1 MKKKKKLFNL
11 NLKDKVKDDVIYLEK
26 LMYQT
31 VDSIWVDDIVI
42 SKYKSILNLDI
53 DERRLYL
60 VYIIL
65 NESIKQT
72 ALYFKIDRKTVSYF
86 ITEIKNKLNQ
96 NQ

>member
-1 MKKKKKLFNL
+1 MKKKKKLSNL

-31 VDSIWVDDIVI
+31 VDSIWVEDIVI
-42 SKYKSILNLDI
+42 SKYKSILSLDI

>member
-1 MKKKKKLFNL
+1 MKKKKKLSNL

>member
-31 VDSIWVDDIVI
+31 VDSIWVDDIII

>member
-1 MKKKKKLFNL
+1 MKKKKKLSNL

-96 NQ
+96 R

>member
-1 MKKKKKLFNL
+1 MKKKKKLSNL

-86 ITEIKNKLNQ
+86 ITEIKNKLKLEI
-96 NQ
+96 

>member
-96 NQ
+96 I

>member
-1 MKKKKKLFNL
+1 MKKKKKLSNL

-26 LMYQT
+26 LMYQS

-42 SKYKSILNLDI
+42 SKYKSILSLDI